1 MTVLQRENQK
11 ILSNENWVQGNQID
25 DLKERVAVLEQEEV
39 KQPVEQT
46 NVFSYLGK
54 RREVESY
61 GAFEIEERHPE
72 KRKSNTDQLAKRITA
87 LTKKFLSK

>member
-1 MTVLQRENQK
+1 M
-11 ILSNENWVQGNQID
+11 QGNQID
-25 DLKERVAVLEQEEV
+25 DLKERVAVLEQEEM

-72 KRKSNTDQLAKRITA
+72 KINDDTDLLAARITA